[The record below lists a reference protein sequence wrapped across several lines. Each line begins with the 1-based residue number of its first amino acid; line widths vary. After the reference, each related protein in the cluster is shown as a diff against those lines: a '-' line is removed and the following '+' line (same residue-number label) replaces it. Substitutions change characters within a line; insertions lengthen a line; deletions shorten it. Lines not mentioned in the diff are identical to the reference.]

1 VTSSGQSNAPDSQPI
16 ISVHNFY
23 QQAGGEDEV
32 FRAETRL
39 LVARGH
45 HVVQYTANNETI
57 GTAAGLRTARNTLWN
72 PQPYR
77 ELRALFRQH
86 RPRVAHFHN
95 TFPLISPAAY
105 HAARAERVPVVQ
117 TLHNFRITCP
127 NALFFRQ
134 GRVCE
139 DCLGKLVP
147 WPGILHACYRGS
159 AAASGVTAAMLALH
173 RVMGTWSRAVDVYI
187 ALSQFARDKFIAAG
201 IAAERIV
208 VKPNFLY
215 PDPGPGEHTGSF
227 ALFVGRLSP
236 EKGVTTL
243 LDAWREIGSGF
254 TLKVVGAGPEESLLA
269 QPRPGVEW
277 LGWQP
282 RERVVQLMKEAAFLV
297 LPSEW
302 YENFPMTL
310 VEAYATGLPV
320 IGSALGSLAEL
331 IHDGETGRHFRPGDA
346 TELAGI
352 IEWAVRHPALLAEQG
367 RNARREF
374 DLRYTA
380 DQNYAALMQ
389 IYRVAGAH
397 AQEYA

>member
-1 VTSSGQSNAPDSQPI
+1 
-16 ISVHNFY
+16 
-23 QQAGGEDEV
+23 
-32 FRAETRL
+32 
-39 LVARGH
+39 
-45 HVVQYTANNETI
+45 
-57 GTAAGLRTARNTLWN
+57 
-72 PQPYR
+72 
-77 ELRALFRQH
+77 
-86 RPRVAHFHN
+86 
-95 TFPLISPAAY
+95 LISPSAY
-105 HAARAERVPVVQ
+105 HAARSERVPVVQ

-159 AAASGVTAAMLALH
+159 PAASGVTAAMIALH

-215 PDPGPGEHTGSF
+215 PDPGPGEHMGRF

-282 RERVVQLMKEAAFLV
+282 HERVVQLMKEAAFLV

-346 TELAGI
+346 TDLAGI

-374 DLRYTA
+374 ELRYTA
-380 DQNYAALMQ
+380 EQNYAALMQ